1 MLITTDSISLSPRNF
16 EVWNA
21 AAQKIFERKLRAV
34 FIECS
39 FDNCQPDAYLF
50 GHLNPRHL
58 YEELT
63 FLATQVVA
71 LREES
76 VQQERFR
83 QGPVEVKWGSGNKKR
98 KRLSVEYEEDQRI
111 PERRWES
118 NGRKGVT
125 EENEGEFFPRNVR
138 PNDFK
143 LDARR
148 NSTGGVSPKCTTS
161 DPGDTPPELVLSQPD
176 KDYNPDGVPNFRNGD
191 DISPYGSPL
200 RLHGNGKETG
210 KKETGTK
217 EAGTKEAGTKELN
230 FLSKPLNGLLI
241 VVNHVKDT
249 LEDDVDTVE
258 NIYASLQK
266 LESERNLGCTFIM
279 ARKGLT
285 IFI

>member
-1 MLITTDSISLSPRNF
+1 MLTSIDSISLSPRNF

-21 AAQKIFERKLRAV
+21 AAKKIFERKLRAV

-50 GHLNPRHL
+50 GHLSPRHL

-76 VQQERFR
+76 MQLERV
-83 QGPVEVKWGSGNKKR
+83 PVEVKWGSGNKKR
-98 KRLSVEYEEDQRI
+98 KRPSVEYGEDQRI

-118 NGRKGVT
+118 NSRKGVT
-125 EENEGEFFPRNVR
+125 EGNEGELFPRNVQSS
-138 PNDFK
+138 DFK
-143 LDARR
+143 SDIRR

-161 DPGDTPPELVLSQPD
+161 DPRDTPPELVLSQADQDYSPD
-176 KDYNPDGVPNFRNGD
+176 RASGFRNGGD
-191 DISPYGSPL
+191 TSPYSSPL
-200 RLHGNGKETG
+200 SFHGNGK
-210 KKETGTK
+210 
-217 EAGTKEAGTKELN
+217 AAGTKELS
-230 FLSKPLNGLLI
+230 FPSRPLNGLLI

-279 ARKGLT
+279 AKKGLT